1 LWRIAVPISGGTELN
16 AAPSLE
22 AKRLLTYLGAGLTGE
37 SVAREF
43 GVSAR
48 AIARRSAGCRKSADA
63 VPARRTGFVPGLVV
77 GHYAGGVIEMSRANF
92 EALVSDALDEVPE
105 ELALLIEN
113 VAVFVEDDPP
123 PGDPEL
129 LGIYEGIPLTERGH
143 EYGGVLP
150 DRITI
155 YRNPTLAICDTYSD
169 VLDEVNITVVH
180 EIAHHF
186 GIDDARLHQLGY
198 G

>member
-1 LWRIAVPISGGTELN
+1 VRP
-16 AAPSLE
+16 
-22 AKRLLTYLGAGLTGE
+22 KRDTG
-37 SVAREF
+37 R
-43 GVSAR
+43 
-48 AIARRSAGCRKSADA
+48 
-63 VPARRTGFVPGLVV
+63 
-77 GHYAGGVIEMSRANF
+77 VIEMSRANF
-92 EALVSDALDEVPE
+92 EALVSDALDEIPE

-123 PGDPEL
+123 AGGPEL

-169 VLDEVNITVVH
+169 VLDEVNVTVVH

-186 GIDDARLHQLGY
+186 GIDDARLHELGY